1 MTWKA
6 PSRGNGTGLIGK
18 LTQANIDEVA
28 PVDDEIV
35 VIRDD
40 GPVTGQLRQRL
51 AASTLMRVREAS
63 EIADLSGLTAAGR
76 TRAVVLCR
84 SHLSVVELHQAV
96 AAIRRDCPDMTVVV
110 LDDRGGTGREA
121 VAMHAGA
128 DTLTALSDDWKSLG
142 ETVLVAAHQRAEDRA
157 VGDVIEVCGVDAF
170 ARRCEEAWPLA
181 LLVLQADNL
190 AAVTAR
196 YAGGD
201 TETLML
207 ALAVRLRPVL
217 RPSDLMVRTPDNCLI
232 IARRDA
238 DELAVA
244 ALGDRLLRACR
255 QPLSVGAETA
265 PVTVSV
271 GIALRAHRQDDVDA
285 SAASLL
291 EQARV
296 ALHRAQG
303 RGQASYELGD
313 SGVQARVMAQHQ
325 TEIALRHA
333 LDNHE
338 FRVFYQPVVE
348 FESGALTSLEALMRW
363 QRPQVGLFAAASFVE
378 AAQRSGL
385 MARIG
390 QAILREAA
398 TEAVKWS
405 AASMACPAL
414 SVNLSPQE
422 YFMPT
427 LTASISGIL
436 AAVGLDPARLLL
448 EIPAALLGADP
459 LSARGILRDLAG
471 TGVTLVAD
479 DYDGELTGELRRL
492 PLRMVKMR
500 MGLLGGIE
508 ADDERRRRVAGIV
521 AHAREAGWVCVG
533 KGVED
538 PAQAVILRELGCQGG
553 QGFLFSEARPAEEL
567 ELFRNPAGA
576 WVWTS
581 RARTRTAP

>member
-1 MTWKA
+1 
-6 PSRGNGTGLIGK
+6 LIGK

-35 VIRDD
+35 VVRDD
-40 GPVTGQLRQRL
+40 GPATGPLRQRL
-51 AASTLMRVREAS
+51 AASTLLRVREATD
-63 EIADLSGLTAAGR
+63 IADLAGLTATGR

-84 SHLSVVELHQAV
+84 SHLSLVELHQAV
-96 AAIRRDCPDMTVVV
+96 AAIRRNCPDIAVAV
-110 LDDRGGTGREA
+110 LDDRGGAGREA
-121 VAMHAGA
+121 VAVHAGA
-128 DTLTALSDDWKSLG
+128 DALQVLSEDWKVLG
-142 ETVLVAAHQRAEDRA
+142 ETVLGAVDQRAEDRA
-157 VGDVIEVCGVDAF
+157 VGDVIEVTAVEAF

-201 TETLML
+201 TEALML

-217 RPSDLMVRTPDNCLI
+217 RPSDLMVRTQDNCLL

-238 DELAVA
+238 DELATA

-255 QPLSVGAETA
+255 HSLAVGAESVS
-265 PVTVSV
+265 VTVSV
-271 GIALRAHRQDDVDA
+271 GIAMRGPREDDVDA

-348 FESGALTSLEALMRW
+348 FETGALTSLEALMRW
-363 QRPQVGLFAAASFVE
+363 QRPQIGLFAAASFVE

-398 TEAVKWS
+398 TEAVKWAAPPS
-405 AASMACPAL
+405 ASPAL

-427 LTASISGIL
+427 LTASVSGIL
-436 AAVGLDPARLLL
+436 AAVGLDPGSLLL
-448 EIPAALLGADP
+448 EIPAKLLGADS
-459 LSARGILRDLAG
+459 LSARGILRDLADI
-471 TGVTLVAD
+471 GVTLVAD

-492 PLRMVKMR
+492 PIRMVKMR
-500 MGLLGGIE
+500 MGLLGGID
-508 ADDERRRRVAGIV
+508 ADDERRRRVAAIV
-521 AHAREAGWVCVG
+521 SHARDAGWICIG

-553 QGFLFSEARPAEEL
+553 QGFLFSGARPAEEL

-576 WVWTS
+576 WVWSS
-581 RARTRTAP
+581 RARSRPAS

>member
-35 VIRDD
+35 VVRDD
-40 GPVTGQLRQRL
+40 GPATGPLRQRL
-51 AASTLMRVREAS
+51 AASTLLRVREATD
-63 EIADLSGLTAAGR
+63 IADLAGLTATGR

-84 SHLSVVELHQAV
+84 SHLSLVELHQAV
-96 AAIRRDCPDMTVVV
+96 AAIRRNCPDIAVAV
-110 LDDRGGTGREA
+110 LDDRGGAGREA
-121 VAMHAGA
+121 VAVHAGA
-128 DTLTALSDDWKSLG
+128 DTLRVLSEDWKVLG
-142 ETVLVAAHQRAEDRA
+142 ETVLGAADQRAEDRA
-157 VGDVIEVCGVDAF
+157 VGDVIEVTAVEAF

-201 TETLML
+201 TEALML

-217 RPSDLMVRTPDNCLI
+217 RPSDLMVRTQDNCLL

-238 DELAVA
+238 DELATA

-255 QPLSVGAETA
+255 HSLAVGAESVS
-265 PVTVSV
+265 VTVSV
-271 GIALRAHRQDDVDA
+271 GIAMRGPREDDVDA

-348 FESGALTSLEALMRW
+348 FETGALTSLEALMRW
-363 QRPQVGLFAAASFVE
+363 QRPQIGLFAAASFVE

-398 TEAVKWS
+398 TEAVKWAAPPS
-405 AASMACPAL
+405 ASPAL

-427 LTASISGIL
+427 LTASVSGIL
-436 AAVGLDPARLLL
+436 AAVGLDPGSLLL
-448 EIPAALLGADP
+448 EIPAKLLGADS
-459 LSARGILRDLAG
+459 LSARGILRDLADI
-471 TGVTLVAD
+471 GVTLVAD

-492 PLRMVKMR
+492 PIRMVKMR
-500 MGLLGGIE
+500 MGLLGGID
-508 ADDERRRRVAGIV
+508 ADDERRRRVAAIV
-521 AHAREAGWVCVG
+521 SHARDAGWICIG

-553 QGFLFSEARPAEEL
+553 QGFLFSGARPAEEL

-576 WVWTS
+576 WVWSS
-581 RARTRTAP
+581 RARSRPAS